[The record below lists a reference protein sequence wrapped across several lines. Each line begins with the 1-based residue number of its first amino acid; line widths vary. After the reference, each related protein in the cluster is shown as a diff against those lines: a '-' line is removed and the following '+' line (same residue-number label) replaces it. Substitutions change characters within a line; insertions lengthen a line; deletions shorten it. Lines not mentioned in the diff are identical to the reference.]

1 MTVYTGWIGYSK
13 TNGPI
18 IVSQPKVGD
27 KFMKVKLFEPF
38 RAKWTTNKTHG
49 TVCIQR
55 KSKLNQRSKYSYRL
69 AEQSH
74 RYCINCSHERREG
87 SRNDNKINFILCI
100 FFITGGKGGEREGHK
115 YGSLT
120 DNLLMV
126 ITWRLSLRNISTD
139 NDCKE
144 TFRMH
149 MDIG

>member
-1 MTVYTGWIGYSK
+1 MTVYTGCIGYYSK

-74 RYCINCSHERREG
+74 RYCINCSHERRES
-87 SRNDNKINFILCI
+87 SRNDNKINFILLVCI
-100 FFITGGKGGEREGHK
+100 FFTTGEKERVINTQFNGQST
-115 YGSLT
+115 YG
-120 DNLLMV
+120 DKMA
-126 ITWRLSLRNISTD
+126 
-139 NDCKE
+139 
-144 TFRMH
+144 TFVSEHFYR
-149 MDIG
+149 

>member
-1 MTVYTGWIGYSK
+1 MTVYTGCIGYYSK

-74 RYCINCSHERREG
+74 RYCINCSHERRES
-87 SRNDNKINFILCI
+87 SRNDNKINFILLVCI
-100 FFITGGKGGEREGHK
+100 FFTTGEKERV
-115 YGSLT
+115 SLT

-126 ITWRLSLRNISTD
+126 IKWRLSLRNISID